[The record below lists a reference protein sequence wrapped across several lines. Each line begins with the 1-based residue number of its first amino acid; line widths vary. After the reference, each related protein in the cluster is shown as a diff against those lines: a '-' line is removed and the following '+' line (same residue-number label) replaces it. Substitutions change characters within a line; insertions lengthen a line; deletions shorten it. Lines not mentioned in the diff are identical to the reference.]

1 MEQFPSFSILENILQ
16 NILSFHV
23 WCHRNLSQFP
33 VTPFTVWLSWAQL
46 LTQDPGLLMFDWNVY
61 PGPGW
66 GSVELLGNH
75 KPRHGLHNPCGRGW
89 LSRVSWHYWGSLDI
103 RDNDNTH
110 ATLIWEEHVCDEIF
124 HTREKKRGYYWEW
137 DWADLAEM
145 GHQYFFVYREYA
157 AVIN

>member
-16 NILSFHV
+16 NILSFRV
-23 WCHRNLSQFP
+23 WCHRNLSQSP
-33 VTPFTVWLSWAQL
+33 VTPVTVWAEQL
-46 LTQDPGLLMFDWNVY
+46 LTQDPGLMFDWNVY
-61 PGPGW
+61 PGP

-110 ATLIWEEHVCDEIF
+110 ATLIWEEHVCDGSF
-124 HTREKKRGYYWEW
+124 HTRDGGKNEAIIGNETGLTLLR
-137 DWADLAEM
+137 WA
-145 GHQYFFVYREYA
+145 
-157 AVIN
+157 INIFLCIENMPQS

>member
-23 WCHRNLSQFP
+23 WCHRNLSQSP
-33 VTPFTVWLSWAQL
+33 VTPVTVWADRSFWPR
-46 LTQDPGLLMFDWNVY
+46 T
-61 PGPGW
+61 GPGTDVW
-66 GSVELLGNH
+66 LKCLPGSGSVELLGNH
-75 KPRHGLHNPCGRGW
+75 KPRQGLHNPCGRGW